1 MGDVISQ
8 PGLGEHSPRREPA
21 LPDRSPKALWET
33 ALGQLELQVT
43 RPNFETWLRETVGLR
58 IEHQRFVVGAPS
70 DFAVVWLESRLNPLI
85 NRTVSQLLGDS
96 ISVSFE
102 VLGSQPIAPTSSD
115 SLTAQSLAGP
125 PPPDLNPR
133 LTFAAFAVIES
144 NRLAYHAA
152 RRVAAGEKNGYN
164 PLILCGPPGLGKTH
178 LLHAIAHEVASS
190 GKHVVL
196 LTCKEFAERYAK
208 TVRDGH
214 RHEFLDTYRH
224 IDILLLDDLQFLTT
238 RPGSQEQFF
247 HIFDAL
253 YSTDRLLVLT
263 SDAPP
268 QALDGLSLH
277 LSSRLQAGLTVTVQ
291 LPPQEERFEI
301 LLTKV
306 ADLKNA
312 PPEEILQLISR
323 QRCQHIRELEGAL
336 NRVVAYAELTG
347 NPYTI
352 ELAKQALHPLHEP
365 LSRPAPDAILK
376 AVCKHFHL
384 PLNQITGPSRARDIT
399 YARHIAMYLLR
410 YSSQRPLA
418 EIGKLLGN
426 RDHTTVLSGC
436 QRIKRELTSL
446 PQTHTDIQ
454 QLEAAL

>member
-1 MGDVISQ
+1 M
-8 PGLGEHSPRREPA
+8 
-21 LPDRSPKALWET
+21 PDRSPKALWET

-58 IEHQRFVVGAPS
+58 IEHNRFVVGAPS

-85 NRTVSQLLGDS
+85 NRTISQLLSDS

-102 VLGSQPIAPTSSD
+102 VLGIQPVAPASSD
-115 SLTAQSLAGP
+115 SPAAHPPAGP
-125 PPPDLNPR
+125 PSPDPNPR
-133 LTFAAFAVIES
+133 LTFGTFAVIES
-144 NRLAYHAA
+144 NRLAYRAA
-152 RRVAAGEKNGYN
+152 RRVAAGKKNRYN
-164 PLILCGPPGLGKTH
+164 PLILCGSPGLGKTH
-178 LLHAIAHEVASS
+178 LLHAIAHEAASS

-224 IDILLLDDLQFLTT
+224 VDVLLLDDLQFLTT

-247 HIFDAL
+247 HIFNAL
-253 YSTDRLLVLT
+253 YSNDRLLVLT

-268 QALDGLSLH
+268 QALTGLSLH

-291 LPPQEERFEI
+291 LPPQKERLEI
-301 LLTKV
+301 LLTMV

-312 PPEEILQLISR
+312 PPEPILRLIAQQS
-323 QRCQHIRELEGAL
+323 CQHIRELEGAL
-336 NRVVAYAELTG
+336 NRVVAYADLTG
-347 NPYTI
+347 KPYTDN
-352 ELAKQALHPLHEP
+352 LAKHALRPLHEP
-365 LSRPAPDAILK
+365 QSRPMPDEILK

-410 YSSQRPLA
+410 HSSQRSLA
-418 EIGKLLGN
+418 EIGQLLGN
-426 RDHTTVLSGC
+426 RDHSTVFSGC
-436 QRIKRELTSL
+436 QRISQELKSL
-446 PQTHTDIQ
+446 PQTHIDIK

>member
-1 MGDVISQ
+1 M
-8 PGLGEHSPRREPA
+8 
-21 LPDRSPKALWET
+21 PDRSPKALWET

-58 IEHQRFVVGAPS
+58 IEHDRFVVGAPS

-85 NRTVSQLLGDS
+85 NRTISQLLGDS

-102 VLGSQPIAPTSSD
+102 VLGIQPVTLASSEGP
-115 SLTAQSLAGP
+115 AVQSPPGP
-125 PPPDLNPR
+125 PSPDLNPR
-133 LTFAAFAVIES
+133 LTFASFAVVES
-144 NRLAYHAA
+144 NRLAYRAA
-152 RRVAAGEKNGYN
+152 RRVAAGKKNGYN

-178 LLHAIAHEVASS
+178 LLHAIAHEAADS
-190 GKHVVL
+190 GKHVIL

-208 TVRDGH
+208 TVRDGN
-214 RHEFLDTYRH
+214 RHEFLETYRH
-224 IDILLLDDLQFLTT
+224 VDVMLLDDLQFLTT

-247 HIFDAL
+247 HVFNAL
-253 YSTDRLLVLT
+253 YSNDRLLVLT
-263 SDAPP
+263 SNAPP

-291 LPPQEERFEI
+291 LPPHEERLEI
-301 LLTKV
+301 LLAKV

-312 PPEEILQLISR
+312 PPESILRLIAR

-336 NRVVAYAELTG
+336 NRVVAYADLTG
-347 NPYTI
+347 KPYTV
-352 ELAKQALHPLHEP
+352 ELAKQALSPLHEP
-365 LSRPAPDAILK
+365 SSRPSPDEILK

-410 YSSQRPLA
+410 HSSQRPLA

-426 RDHTTVLSGC
+426 RDHSTVLSGC
-436 QRIKRELTSL
+436 LRIKRELTSL

>member
-1 MGDVISQ
+1 M
-8 PGLGEHSPRREPA
+8 
-21 LPDRSPKALWET
+21 PDRSPKTLWET

-58 IEHQRFVVGAPS
+58 IEHNRFVVGAPS

-85 NRTVSQLLGDS
+85 NRTVSQLLGES
-96 ISVSFE
+96 LPVSFE
-102 VLGSQPIAPTSSD
+102 VLGAHPVAPAASS
-115 SLTAQSLAGP
+115 SPTAPSPAGP

-133 LTFAAFAVIES
+133 LTFGTFAVVES
-144 NRLAYHAA
+144 NRLAYRAA
-152 RRVAAGEKNGYN
+152 RRVATGEKNGYN
-164 PLILCGPPGLGKTH
+164 PLVLCGPPGLGKTH
-178 LLHAIAHEVASS
+178 LLHAIAHEAADS

-196 LTCKEFAERYAK
+196 LTCKEFAERYAT
-208 TVRDGH
+208 TVREGY

-224 IDILLLDDLQFLTT
+224 VDVLLLDDLQFLTT

-247 HIFDAL
+247 HIFNDL
-253 YSTDRLLVLT
+253 YSNDRLLVLT
-263 SDAPP
+263 SAAPP

-291 LPPQEERFEI
+291 LPPHEERLEI
-301 LLTKV
+301 LLAKV

-312 PPEEILQLISR
+312 PPEPILRLIAR
-323 QRCQHIRELEGAL
+323 QDCQHIREMEGAL
-336 NRVVAYAELTG
+336 NRVVAYADLTG
-347 NPYTI
+347 KPYTI
-352 ELAKQALHPLHEP
+352 ELAKQALTPLHEP
-365 LSRPAPDAILK
+365 SSRPEPDEILK

-384 PLNQITGPSRARDIT
+384 PLSQITGPSRARDIT

-410 YSSQRPLA
+410 HSSQRPLA

-426 RDHTTVLSGC
+426 RDHSTVLSGC
-436 QRIKRELTSL
+436 RRITRELTSL

>member
-1 MGDVISQ
+1 M
-8 PGLGEHSPRREPA
+8 
-21 LPDRSPKALWET
+21 PDRSPQALWET

-85 NRTVSQLLGDS
+85 NRTISQLLGDS

-102 VLGSQPIAPTSSD
+102 VLGIQPIAPVSSD
-115 SLTAQSLAGP
+115 SPIAQSPTEP

-133 LTFAAFAVIES
+133 LTFGTFAVVES
-144 NRLAYHAA
+144 NRLAYRAA
-152 RRVAAGEKNGYN
+152 RRVAAGKKNGYN

-178 LLHAIAHEVASS
+178 LLHAIAHEAASS

-224 IDILLLDDLQFLTT
+224 VDVLLLDDLQFLTT

-247 HIFDAL
+247 HIFNAL
-253 YSTDRLLVLT
+253 YSKDRLLVLT

-291 LPPQEERFEI
+291 LPPQAERLEI
-301 LLTKV
+301 LLAKV
-306 ADLKNA
+306 ADIENA
-312 PPEEILQLISR
+312 PPEPILRLIAQ

-336 NRVVAYAELTG
+336 NRVVAYADLTG
-347 NPYTI
+347 KPYTI
-352 ELAKQALHPLHEP
+352 DLAKQALSP
-365 LSRPAPDAILK
+365 LSESPSSPLPDEILK

-384 PLNQITGPSRARDIT
+384 SLNQITGPSRARDIT

-410 YSSQRPLA
+410 HSSQRPLA

-426 RDHTTVLSGC
+426 RDHSTVLSGC
-436 QRIKRELTSL
+436 RRIKRELTSL